1 MYRCIRKCYHGNKL
15 YKPGM
20 SYTPPA
26 DELKEKK
33 VPRHFVLKE
42 QYSVDAVI
50 QAEKDEKLKKVK
62 IRAEKADA
70 AQ

>member
-1 MYRCIRKCYHGNKL
+1 MYRCIRKCYHRNRL

-20 SYTPPA
+20 TYAPTT
-26 DELKEKK
+26 DELKEKR

-42 QYSVDAVI
+42 QYSVDAVL

-62 IRAEKADA
+62 IRAEKAA
-70 AQ
+70 AG